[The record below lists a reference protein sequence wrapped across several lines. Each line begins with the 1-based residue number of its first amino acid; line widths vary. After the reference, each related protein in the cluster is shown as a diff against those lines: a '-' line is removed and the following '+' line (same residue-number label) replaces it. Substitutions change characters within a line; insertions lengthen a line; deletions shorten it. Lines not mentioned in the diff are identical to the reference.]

1 MTQDITSFSI
11 QWSGLIR
18 GIQFITRSKTEKI
31 RIVLNA
37 SIANRRLCPPTT
49 GYSRDLVG
57 KIVLRLTTFLQT
69 NGLFFP
75 AEKKNREVIVS
86 FKCEIRDIAVMVD
99 GNVESYVV

>member
-1 MTQDITSFSI
+1 M
-11 QWSGLIR
+11 L
-18 GIQFITRSKTEKI
+18 
-31 RIVLNA
+31 
-37 SIANRRLCPPTT
+37 
-49 GYSRDLVG
+49 
-57 KIVLRLTTFLQT
+57 TFLQT